1 MHVVIINGSPRVQ
14 KFSNTDKIIQKFG
27 EGLKKEG
34 ATYELYSLSNRKE
47 WDAAREAIL
56 SHKQIIFA
64 LPLYVECVPSL
75 MLEFLEQRVQSQ
87 TCLSYAE
94 SRQESRNAKF
104 LEQRVQS
111 QTCLSY
117 AESLPTEQK
126 GPSQLMEQQ
135 VPPSSL
141 EWPSRD
147 GSRRSQMSFI
157 LHGGFDEGHQLRLGE
172 RFLQSLPEQMGCTY
186 GGCLVQ
192 GGSFLIRMRD
202 DERMKKAMDKKLAAY
217 TKMGQSFVHN
227 GNFMTSEAKK
237 FTGPEKNPWI
247 VRLLFPLFFQR
258 IVRKNFERIAH
269 QWGCTRPLDDKVYSS
284 SQQQ

>member
-14 KFSNTDKIIQKFG
+14 KLSNTDKIIQSFG

-34 ATYELYSLSNRKE
+34 STYELYSLSNRKE
-47 WDAAREAIL
+47 WDAAREAFIC
-56 SHKQIIFA
+56 HEHIIFA

-75 MLEFLEQRVQSQ
+75 MLEF
-87 TCLSYAE
+87 
-94 SRQESRNAKF
+94 F
-104 LEQRVQS
+104 
-111 QTCLSY
+111 
-117 AESLPTEQK
+117 ESLPTERK
-126 GPSQLMEQQ
+126 RPAQ
-135 VPPSSL
+135 V
-141 EWPSRD
+141 
-147 GSRRSQMSFI
+147 SFI

-172 RFLQSLPEQMGCTY
+172 QFLQSLPEQLGCTY

-202 DERMKKAMDKKLAAY
+202 DERMKKAMDKKLEDY
-217 TKMGQSFVHN
+217 TKMGRSFAHN
-227 GNFMTSEAKK
+227 GNLMTSEAKK

-258 IVRKNFERIAH
+258 IVRKNFERIAR
-269 QWGCTRPLDDKVYSS
+269 QWGCTRPLNDKVYST